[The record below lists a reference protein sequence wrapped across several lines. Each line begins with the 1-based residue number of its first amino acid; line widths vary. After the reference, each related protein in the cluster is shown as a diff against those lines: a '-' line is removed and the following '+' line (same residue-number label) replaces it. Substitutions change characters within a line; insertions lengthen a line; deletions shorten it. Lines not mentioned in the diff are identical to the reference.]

1 LCFTD
6 FFPTEKN
13 QVLEMGEELQTASTS
28 TCDLTIS
35 SDAEVSQCSNFGEEL
50 LNFDSLESEEEFS
63 NTGSYKRQLFEE
75 IIAAVQS
82 EEINSSILNQN
93 HFKIFQT
100 YLTLSDRSKELY
112 CLLFFRQTRWIA
124 VSSLQRSYKEI
135 ATKDV
140 VDEIISKKFFINT
153 DLTLE
158 EMLSLLQSGSLIK
171 IVKSLKQKPLSTKEQ
186 LIRQLIRF
194 SLSQTT
200 LIGNL
205 NDILKKKALAEL
217 GDCVKLSD
225 DVQLAFLSAFHLFSP
240 AEMSPNTATYPR
252 SHVLTASLI
261 YTMRLVSLNLQKT
274 PLSKPGIRKEKL
286 FSSDGELMKYVSVC
300 ELENE
305 MWNCWN
311 SKKYTVCLHVGS
323 RIRHL
328 LDEELRLL
336 SEKPCS
342 VRLVHYQNFTAIVS
356 LLRASTVLAQAFEKL
371 KMYDKANAEFEHLI
385 SIDCQLAPAHRRSFW
400 YERAILNYGRHLKL
414 PKKAFELAADV
425 IQDNTFDYYFRQ
437 RIYDRVMQMNLVD
450 EDCEKQLA
458 ANIQT
463 ALDETIEI
471 DVEIPEKVISALLLS
486 KSMGTSVKT
495 VFVIPQEHQFSCPNV
510 EAVALNYYHQEEHF
524 SKGLHSE
531 GSVWLALFGLLCWNE
546 IYDSTVED
554 VWISRYQ
561 TYPLDLYVGEMFWIN
576 RQKTFEKKFETL
588 QCLSVQDIQSMLRA
602 SWREHEGINSIVK
615 WDAFESSEMLEE
627 ILSCM
632 DGRML
637 VKLFGRL
644 ASNFKRHSSGF
655 PDLVV
660 WNVQSRDIKV
670 AEVKGPGDRLSWKQ
684 KAWLSHFI
692 KSGIHAEVC
701 LVKGCS
707 SKALSTATVNAT
719 LSRGRKRVHGEE
731 EEEEEEEE
739 DIFDNHN

>member
-1 LCFTD
+1 M
-6 FFPTEKN
+6 E
-13 QVLEMGEELQTASTS
+13 EELQIASTS
-28 TCDLTIS
+28 ACDLAIS
-35 SDAEVSQCSNFGEEL
+35 SDAEISKCSNFGEEL
-50 LNFDSLESEEEFS
+50 LDFDSCENEEGFS
-63 NTGSYKRQLFEE
+63 NAGSYKRQLFEE
-75 IIAAVQS
+75 IMAAVQS
-82 EEINSSILNQN
+82 EEINNW
-93 HFKIFQT
+93 
-100 YLTLSDRSKELY
+100 SKELY

-140 VDEIISKKFFINT
+140 VDEIISKKFFIKLQST

-171 IVKSLKQKPLSTKEQ
+171 IAKSLKQKPLSTKEQ
-186 LIRQLIRF
+186 LIRQLVRF

-205 NDILKKKALAEL
+205 KDILKKKALAEL

-252 SHVLTASLI
+252 NHVLTANLI

-328 LDEELRLL
+328 LDEELRVL

-342 VRLVHYQNFTAIVS
+342 VRLVHYQNFTTVVS

-371 KMYDKANAEFEHLI
+371 KMYDKANAEFEYLI
-385 SIDCQLAPAHRRSFW
+385 SINCQFVPSHRRSFW

-414 PKKAFELAADV
+414 PKKAYELALDV
-425 IQDNTFDYYFRQ
+425 IQDDTFDYYFRQ
-437 RIYDRVMQMNLVD
+437 RIYDRVLQMNLVD

-458 ANIQT
+458 TNIQA

-471 DVEIPEKVISALLLS
+471 DVEIPEKVISAPLLS

-495 VFVIPQEHQFSCPNV
+495 VFVVPQEHQFSCPGV
-510 EAVALNYYHQEEHF
+510 EAVALNYYCQKENF

-531 GSVWLALFGLLCWNE
+531 GSIWLALFGLLCWNE

-561 TYPLDLYVGEMFWIN
+561 TYPLDLYAGEMFWIN

-602 SWREHEGINSIVK
+602 SWRDHEGINSIVK
-615 WDAFESSEMLEE
+615 WDAFESSEMFEE
-627 ILSCM
+627 MLSCM
-632 DGRML
+632 DGHML

-655 PDLVV
+655 PDLV
-660 WNVQSRDIKV
+660 V

-692 KSGIHAEVC
+692 KSGIHAESFLHTFAC
-701 LVKGCS
+701 SGCIFILCIQYLGYS
-707 SKALSTATVNAT
+707 SKALSTTAVNAT
-719 LSRGRKRVHGEE
+719 LSCGRKRAHSEG
-731 EEEEEEEE
+731 E
-739 DIFDNHN
+739 DIFDNND

>member
-1 LCFTD
+1 LSFV
-6 FFPTEKN
+6 F
-13 QVLEMGEELQTASTS
+13 
-28 TCDLTIS
+28 S
-35 SDAEVSQCSNFGEEL
+35 SDALDCGKQF
-50 LNFDSLESEEEFS
+50 
-63 NTGSYKRQLFEE
+63 
-75 IIAAVQS
+75 AAILQGNCDQRCLQS
-82 EEINSSILNQN
+82 
-93 HFKIFQT
+93 
-100 YLTLSDRSKELY
+100 
-112 CLLFFRQTRWIA
+112 
-124 VSSLQRSYKEI
+124 
-135 ATKDV
+135 
-140 VDEIISKKFFINT
+140 T

-252 SHVLTASLI
+252 SHVLTASL
-261 YTMRLVSLNLQKT
+261 M
-274 PLSKPGIRKEKL
+274 
-286 FSSDGELMKYVSVC
+286 YVSVC

-486 KSMGTSVKT
+486 KSMG
-495 VFVIPQEHQFSCPNV
+495 
-510 EAVALNYYHQEEHF
+510 
-524 SKGLHSE
+524 LHSE

-615 WDAFESSEMLEE
+615 WDAFESSEMLE
-627 ILSCM
+627 
-632 DGRML
+632 
-637 VKLFGRL
+637 FL
-644 ASNFKRHSSGF
+644 AY
-655 PDLVV
+655 
-660 WNVQSRDIKV
+660 
-670 AEVKGPGDRLSWKQ
+670 
-684 KAWLSHFI
+684 
-692 KSGIHAEVC
+692 VC
-701 LVKGCS
+701 LQWIYFYP
-707 SKALSTATVNAT
+707 
-719 LSRGRKRVHGEE
+719 VHS
-731 EEEEEEEE
+731 
-739 DIFDNHN
+739 IF

>member
-1 LCFTD
+1 MNRFEC
-6 FFPTEKN
+6 
-13 QVLEMGEELQTASTS
+13 
-28 TCDLTIS
+28 
-35 SDAEVSQCSNFGEEL
+35 SDAEISKCSNFGEEL
-50 LNFDSLESEEEFS
+50 LDFDSCENEEGFS
-63 NTGSYKRQLFEE
+63 NAGSYKRQLFEE
-75 IIAAVQS
+75 IMAAVQS
-82 EEINSSILNQN
+82 EEINSSILNEN

-100 YLTLSDRSKELY
+100 YSTLSDWSKELY

-140 VDEIISKKFFINT
+140 VDEIISKKFFIKLQST

-205 NDILKKKALAEL
+205 KDILKKKALAEL

-252 SHVLTASLI
+252 SHVLTA
-261 YTMRLVSLNLQKT
+261 NL
-274 PLSKPGIRKEKL
+274 
-286 FSSDGELMKYVSVC
+286 MYVSVC

-342 VRLVHYQNFTAIVS
+342 VRLVHYQNFTTVVS

-371 KMYDKANAEFEHLI
+371 KMYDKANAEFEYLI
-385 SIDCQLAPAHRRSFW
+385 SINCQLVPAHRRSFW
-400 YERAILNYGRHLKL
+400 YERAILNYGRHLKM
-414 PKKAFELAADV
+414 PKKAYELALDV
-425 IQDNTFDYYFRQ
+425 IQDDTFDYYFRQ
-437 RIYDRVMQMNLVD
+437 RIYDRVLQMNLVD
-450 EDCEKQLA
+450 EDCEEQLST
-458 ANIQT
+458 NIQA

-471 DVEIPEKVISALLLS
+471 DVEIPEKVISAPLLS
-486 KSMGTSVKT
+486 KSMG
-495 VFVIPQEHQFSCPNV
+495 
-510 EAVALNYYHQEEHF
+510 
-524 SKGLHSE
+524 LHSE
-531 GSVWLALFGLLCWNE
+531 GSIWLSLFGLLCWNE

-561 TYPLDLYVGEMFWIN
+561 TYPLDLYAGEMFWIN
-576 RQKTFEKKFETL
+576 RQKTFEKKFEAL

-615 WDAFESSEMLEE
+615 WDAFESSEMFESFLHTFACSGCIF
-627 ILSCM
+627 ILCIQYL
-632 DGRML
+632 GY
-637 VKLFGRL
+637 
-644 ASNFKRHSSGF
+644 
-655 PDLVV
+655 
-660 WNVQSRDIKV
+660 
-670 AEVKGPGDRLSWKQ
+670 
-684 KAWLSHFI
+684 
-692 KSGIHAEVC
+692 
-701 LVKGCS
+701 S
-707 SKALSTATVNAT
+707 SKALSTTTVNAT
-719 LSRGRKRVHGEE
+719 LSCGRKRAHSEG
-731 EEEEEEEE
+731 E
-739 DIFDNHN
+739 DIFDNHD

>member
-1 LCFTD
+1 M
-6 FFPTEKN
+6 E
-13 QVLEMGEELQTASTS
+13 EELQIASTS
-28 TCDLTIS
+28 TCDLAIS
-35 SDAEVSQCSNFGEEL
+35 SDAEISKCSNFGEEL
-50 LNFDSLESEEEFS
+50 LDFDSCENEEGFS
-63 NTGSYKRQLFEE
+63 NAGSYKRQLFEE
-75 IIAAVQS
+75 IMAAVQS
-82 EEINSSILNQN
+82 EEINSSILNEN

-100 YLTLSDRSKELY
+100 YSTLSDWSKELY

-140 VDEIISKKFFINT
+140 VDEIISKKFFIKLQST

-205 NDILKKKALAEL
+205 KDILKKKALAEL

-252 SHVLTASLI
+252 SHVLTANLI

-342 VRLVHYQNFTAIVS
+342 VRLVHYQNFTTVVS

-371 KMYDKANAEFEHLI
+371 KMYDKANAEFEYLI
-385 SIDCQLAPAHRRSFW
+385 SINCQLVPAHRRSFW
-400 YERAILNYGRHLKL
+400 YERAILNYGRHLKM
-414 PKKAFELAADV
+414 PKKAYELALDV
-425 IQDNTFDYYFRQ
+425 IQDDTFDYYFRQ
-437 RIYDRVMQMNLVD
+437 RIYDRVLQMNLVD
-450 EDCEKQLA
+450 EDCEEHHICATFIK
-458 ANIQT
+458 
-463 ALDETIEI
+463 I
-471 DVEIPEKVISALLLS
+471 D
-486 KSMGTSVKT
+486 G
-495 VFVIPQEHQFSCPNV
+495 CPGV
-510 EAVALNYYHQEEHF
+510 EAVALNYYYQKENF

-531 GSVWLALFGLLCWNE
+531 GSIWLSLFGLLCWNE

-561 TYPLDLYVGEMFWIN
+561 TYPLDLYAGEMFWIN
-576 RQKTFEKKFETL
+576 RQKTFEKKFEAL

-615 WDAFESSEMLEE
+615 WDAFESSEMFEE
-627 ILSCM
+627 MLSCM
-632 DGRML
+632 DGHML

-701 LVKGCS
+701 LVKGYS
-707 SKALSTATVNAT
+707 SKALSTTTVNAT
-719 LSRGRKRVHGEE
+719 LSCGRKRAHSEG
-731 EEEEEEEE
+731 E
-739 DIFDNHN
+739 DIFDNHD

>member
-1 LCFTD
+1 L
-6 FFPTEKN
+6 
-13 QVLEMGEELQTASTS
+13 LEMEEELQIASTS
-28 TCDLTIS
+28 ACNLAIS
-35 SDAEVSQCSNFGEEL
+35 SDAENSKCSNFGEEL
-50 LNFDSLESEEEFS
+50 LDFDSCENEEGFS
-63 NTGSYKRQLFEE
+63 NAGSYKRQLFEE
-75 IIAAVQS
+75 IMAAVQS
-82 EEINSSILNQN
+82 EEINSSILNEN

-100 YLTLSDRSKELY
+100 YSTLSDWSKELY

-140 VDEIISKKFFINT
+140 VDEIISKKFFIKLQST

-205 NDILKKKALAEL
+205 KDILKKKALAEL

-252 SHVLTASLI
+252 NHVLTANLI

-342 VRLVHYQNFTAIVS
+342 VRLVHYQNFTTVVS

-371 KMYDKANAEFEHLI
+371 KMYDKANAEFEYLI
-385 SIDCQLAPAHRRSFW
+385 SINCQFVPSHRRSFW

-414 PKKAFELAADV
+414 PKKAYELALDV
-425 IQDNTFDYYFRQ
+425 IQDDTFDYYFRQ
-437 RIYDRVMQMNLVD
+437 RIYDRVLQMNLVD

-458 ANIQT
+458 TNIQA

-471 DVEIPEKVISALLLS
+471 DVEIPEKVISAPLLS

-495 VFVIPQEHQFSCPNV
+495 VFVVPQEHQFSCPGV
-510 EAVALNYYHQEEHF
+510 EAVALNYYYQKENF

-531 GSVWLALFGLLCWNE
+531 GSIWLALFGLLCWNE

-561 TYPLDLYVGEMFWIN
+561 TYPLDLYAGEMFWIN

-588 QCLSVQDIQSMLRA
+588 QCLSVQVDIQSMLRA

-615 WDAFESSEMLEE
+615 WDAFESSEMFEE
-627 ILSCM
+627 MLSCM
-632 DGRML
+632 DGHML

-701 LVKGCS
+701 LVKGYS
-707 SKALSTATVNAT
+707 SKALSTTAVNAT
-719 LSRGRKRVHGEE
+719 LSCGRKRAHSEG
-731 EEEEEEEE
+731 E
-739 DIFDNHN
+739 DIFDNND